1 LVSIAGI
8 SCVGSGGVK
17 TTHSRYQDVRM
28 VVIVGVTGKVS
39 VGGRNT
45 HGVGGL
51 SLERSIGDLSGNSKL
66 RIADLAR

>member
-28 VVIVGVTGKVS
+28 VVGGDVAGKVS

-45 HGVGGL
+45 HGVGRL
-51 SLERSIGDLSGNSKL
+51 PLERSIGDLSGDSKF
-66 RIADLAR
+66 RFADIA